1 MPKKIANHE
10 AGTVTFK
17 FEDASEQVFDL
28 SRVPDATRQWLAVH
42 GASQKIGDTY
52 AGAAKAE
59 NPLAFAKESVAEMI
73 AALYAGETGIAR
85 EGGGSGRM
93 TIFAEA
99 LVRVTG
105 QTAEAVLAFVASM
118 DDAKRKE
125 WESKK
130 KVALAM
136 ATITAERAAAKAKAL
151 AEKVDEAEEDLS
163 IA

>member
-10 AGTVTFK
+10 AGTVEFK
-17 FEDASEQVFDL
+17 FEDGTSQTFELA
-28 SRVPDATRQWLAVH
+28 RVPEPTQRWLAVH
-42 GASQKIGDTY
+42 GASQKVGDTY
-52 AGAAKAE
+52 AGAAKAP
-59 NPLAFAKESVAEMI
+59 NPLEYAKECVAEMI
-73 AALYAGETGIAR
+73 AALYAGETGVAR
-85 EGGGSGRM
+85 EGGTSQRV

-105 QTAEAVLAFVASM
+105 QTLEAVQAFIASM

-130 KVALAM
+130 KVQLAM

-151 AEKVDEAEEDLS
+151 AESADAEGDLTL
-163 IA
+163 A

>member
-10 AGTVTFK
+10 AGTVEFK
-17 FEDASEQVFDL
+17 FEDGTVQVFVSSKCPQSVRD
-28 SRVPDATRQWLAVH
+28 WLTVH

-52 AGAAKAE
+52 AGAAKAP
-59 NPLAFAKESVAEMI
+59 NPLEYAKECVAEMI
-73 AALYAGETGIAR
+73 AALYAGETGVAR
-85 EGGGSGRM
+85 EGGASGRV

-105 QTAEAVLAFVASM
+105 QTVEAVQAFIASM

-125 WESKK
+125 WEAKK
-130 KVALAM
+130 KVQLAM

-151 AEKVDEAEEDLS
+151 AEAADAEGELS
-163 IA
+163 LS